1 MCLIWQFVI
10 LTMGLV
16 SAVSATVEPAEDAR
30 PTLSGVFPRI
40 VERLLQD
47 AGSITPTVDEVDNAI
62 FSRPPD
68 SAEET
73 SSIVYAST
81 AALYL
86 LCAIVILVAANL
98 DASERRRRRARAIV
112 PEESVPCAIA
122 EQYYLDEHL
131 VNMRS
136 SQDFEA
142 RKHRKGFC
150 NFLLHYGALF
160 PDVLSRQHLCLS
172 LLVQAVPTFTR
183 LKRGI
188 LIVVQLHLCML
199 TSAFAYNVLEHD
211 KPRGRYEMLSC
222 SGELVT
228 SSCTATLPMSLLAAA
243 AAYPVFCFVA
253 CRQMR
258 LTCFTSQLHPSSSAF
273 PLNVRKFAR
282 IPAKSAWES
291 IFCMRNAY
299 ERRQA
304 AMLQSRSLAH
314 RLVQMLWRTT
324 QPSAKDLRFYGVF
337 TSWCILFAMILF
349 IGGTLFY
356 VIMITSFLKDDVVY
370 HWLAWTLTMFCSSIL
385 VLEPLQ
391 ILFVEVI
398 WCALIANLA
407 QRWNFG
413 AHALAGTTR
422 YKEVVRT
429 VEQQF
434 IKNIRIVAATRLQRW
449 WLAVLDMY
457 RAINEHTSTAVNF
470 QAITEKTIHQKK
482 YVKERKWCLKV
493 EVEECYNL
501 EQVQLEDLMSPLIKL
516 QCDVGNPSVLQ
527 TKVAWDAH
535 KSASFNE
542 IFFMDIKESQSLY
555 VSVWSKTPSSDEFIG
570 RGYFEFSQVKSGDKD
585 KPEGHKVTVSLH
597 DIEHGEAR
605 SRIKKLRGYV
615 NLRVKFLDPSQE
627 PASEK
632 SEVEDTDWMLP
643 KHRMQFAL
651 SKMGGRMKVSK
662 MLGGLGT
669 PMMAPVPVKVPKGPL
684 KLDSGSGWQVG
695 GSNRRGYGSS
705 IASSNNS
712 NRNSRPA
719 TGGSNMR
726 SPNLWTPQ
734 PEPAF
739 AREVPRSTESPASPL
754 PPPAGPP
761 PGQTAPVSLNSLA
774 ARAASGTPNSLPG
787 AIDEDDGELGA

>member
-1 MCLIWQFVI
+1 MCPVWQFVI

-16 SAVSATVEPAEDAR
+16 SAVPAVVEPAEDAR
-30 PTLSGVFPRI
+30 PTLPGLVPRI

-47 AGSITPTVDEVDNAI
+47 AGSITPTVDEVDNVI

-150 NFLLHYGALF
+150 TFLLHYGALF

-172 LLVQAVPTFTR
+172 LLVQAIPTFTR

-199 TSAFAYNVLEHD
+199 TSAFAYNILEHD
-211 KPRGRYEMLSC
+211 KPTGRYEMLSC

-243 AAYPVFCFVA
+243 VAYPIFCFVA

-299 ERRQA
+299 ERRKA

-337 TSWCILFAMILF
+337 TSWCILLAMFLF
-349 IGGTLFY
+349 IGCTLFY
-356 VIMITSFLKDDVVY
+356 VIMITSYLKDDVVY
-370 HWLAWTLTMFCSSIL
+370 HWLAWTLAMFFSSIL

-407 QRWNFG
+407 QRWCFG

-422 YKEVVRT
+422 YKEVVRAA
-429 VEQQF
+429 EQQF

-493 EVEECYNL
+493 EVEECYDL
-501 EQVQLEDLMSPLIKL
+501 EQVQHEDLMSPIIKL

-535 KSASFNE
+535 KRASFNE

-555 VSVWSKTPSSDEFIG
+555 VSVWSKTPTFDEFIG
-570 RGYFEFSQVKSGDKD
+570 RGFFEFSQVKSGDRE
-585 KPEGHKVTVSLH
+585 KPEGQEIKVSLH

-605 SRIKKLRGYV
+605 SRIKQLRGYV
-615 NLRVKFLDPSQE
+615 NLRVKFLDPAKE
-627 PASEK
+627 PAGEK

-651 SKMGGRMKVSK
+651 SKRGGCMKVSK

-669 PMMAPVPVKVPKGPL
+669 PMMAPVPVTVPKGPL

-705 IASSNNS
+705 ISSSNNS
-712 NRNSRPA
+712 HRNSRPP

-734 PEPAF
+734 PGPAF
-739 AREVPRSTESPASPL
+739 AREGPAASRNTESPASPL

-774 ARAASGTPNSLPG
+774 ARAVSGTPNSLPG
-787 AIDEDDGELGA
+787 AIDEDDGA